1 MFEFIYKFRRLFWIL
16 VAIAMGVMIFGCNS
30 GTITAPIEPP
40 IYTNGSMQVL
50 WRGLDQ
56 VEMTWVDMPITAVGG
71 SEDYVWTR
79 SASLELPVY
88 RKPVRGDS
96 FMGFDRGDV
105 VESEVAVYDG
115 QGRVIYR
122 RSLHKEE
129 GDPDSYEAYWPL
141 PYDGPP
147 TKRLSVD
154 LTCRVN
160 GKNQFG
166 ELSAR
171 CHFAAIITFAPEE

>member
-1 MFEFIYKFRRLFWIL
+1 MFEFIYKYRRLFWTL
-16 VAIAMGVMIFGCNS
+16 AAIGMGIMIFNCNR
-30 GTITAPIEPP
+30 GTITAPSV
-40 IYTNGSMQVL
+40 YTDGLMQVL
-50 WRGLDQ
+50 WRGPDQ
-56 VEMTWVDMPITAVGG
+56 VELTWDDMPVTVIGG

-79 SASLELPVY
+79 SASLELPMH
-88 RKPVRGDS
+88 REPVRGDS

-105 VESEVAVYDG
+105 VEAEVAIYGG

-141 PYDGPP
+141 PYSGPP
-147 TKRLSVD
+147 TKRLTVD

-160 GKNQFG
+160 GKNQFD

-171 CHFAAIITFAPEE
+171 CHFAAIVTFAPEE